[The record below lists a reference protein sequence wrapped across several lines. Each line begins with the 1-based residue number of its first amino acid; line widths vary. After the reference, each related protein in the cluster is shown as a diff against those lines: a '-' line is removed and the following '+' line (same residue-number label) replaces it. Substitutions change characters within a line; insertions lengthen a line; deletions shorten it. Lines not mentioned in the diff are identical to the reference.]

1 MSITVAAGALRTLAT
16 VLYLEA
22 TRQQLMA
29 IATVLSTLYPAIPVL
44 LALMLL
50 KEHLNRRRA
59 VGLVCAAP
67 AIGLIALR

>member
-1 MSITVAAGALRTLAT
+1 M
-16 VLYLEA
+16 LYLEA

-29 IATVLSTLYPAIPVL
+29 IATVLSALYPAIPVL

-50 KEHLNRRRA
+50 KGRLNRRRA